1 MAPTI
6 ETNSDEAHGLAR
18 SSLHLDD
25 DELTM
30 IATMIEKVQL
40 LVNCGL
46 TVTQKVKME
55 YKRDNT

>member
-6 ETNSDEAHGLAR
+6 ETNSDKAHGLAR

-25 DELTM
+25 DELAMNVT
-30 IATMIEKVQL
+30 ITEKVQL

-46 TVTQKVKME
+46 TVTQ
-55 YKRDNT
+55 R